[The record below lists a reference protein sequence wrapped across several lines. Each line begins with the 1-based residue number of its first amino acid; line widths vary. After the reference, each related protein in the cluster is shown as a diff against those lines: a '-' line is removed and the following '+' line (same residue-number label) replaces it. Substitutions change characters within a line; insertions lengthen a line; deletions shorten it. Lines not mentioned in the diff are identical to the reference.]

1 MPPPRGRSFPFAPR
15 QSADWLMSHVTY
27 DQAVDMFF
35 NQTATQQNLGHDP
48 LVYSKIFRGVTY
60 ATIQEAQQVFTETM
74 NAEYE
79 AREQRDLADENRG
92 CKASKILNDNIRN
105 RIVPTEDGLES
116 LTAYRKPFGEKC
128 VSPLSLFT
136 KSLNKESMMHTQA
149 SDVQP
154 QFVNPTQSAAQQA
167 YDFTE
172 SEWNKS
178 LQDNMREYLEK
189 HHHLVVIYTLEDA
202 VITLKAIWE
211 EHGVDILI
219 GVAALKALHK
229 VGKSTYDASKIA
241 KAFGDYGMTAK
252 VFEDKRGKKRIS
264 ITTKHQSMKHILANG
279 VRVKINSNKSYA
291 IDNPKMIQ
299 TGVSP
304 KVRMNGYK
312 GGFVVSFLISAAIH
326 SKDLVL
332 DDDYLLE
339 NWLGDIGSDLLKVL
353 LATIAAE
360 LVLLALP
367 TLPFIAT
374 AAVLAI
380 SYVAVEQ
387 LYNNYKIGDT
397 IIETITGDV
406 VKP

>member
-1 MPPPRGRSFPFAPR
+1 
-15 QSADWLMSHVTY
+15 
-27 DQAVDMFF
+27 
-35 NQTATQQNLGHDP
+35 
-48 LVYSKIFRGVTY
+48 
-60 ATIQEAQQVFTETM
+60 
-74 NAEYE
+74 
-79 AREQRDLADENRG
+79 
-92 CKASKILNDNIRN
+92 
-105 RIVPTEDGLES
+105 
-116 LTAYRKPFGEKC
+116 
-128 VSPLSLFT
+128 
-136 KSLNKESMMHTQA
+136 
-149 SDVQP
+149 
-154 QFVNPTQSAAQQA
+154 
-167 YDFTE
+167 
-172 SEWNKS
+172 
-178 LQDNMREYLEK
+178 MREYLEK

-304 KVRMNGYK
+304 KVRMSGYK
-312 GGFVVSFLISAAIH
+312 GGFVVSFIISAAIH

-332 DDDYLLE
+332 DDEYLLD
-339 NWLGDIGSDLLKVL
+339 NWLGDVGSDLLKVL

-367 TLPFIAT
+367 TLPFVAT

-380 SYVAVEQ
+380 SYVAIEQ
-387 LYNNYKIGDT
+387 MYNYYKVGDK
-397 IIETITGDV
+397 IIETITGET